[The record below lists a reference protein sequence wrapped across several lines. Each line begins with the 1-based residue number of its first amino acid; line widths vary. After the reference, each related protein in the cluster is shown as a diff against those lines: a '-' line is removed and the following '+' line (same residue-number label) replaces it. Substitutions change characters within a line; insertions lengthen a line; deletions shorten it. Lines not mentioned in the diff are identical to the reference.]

1 VVRSLDLYMLA
12 LTASLASGLV
22 LPNALAPFRA
32 TTRTPHAA
40 MAEKVVM
47 DQGVLAKYMALPVT
61 GKVQAEYLWIDA
73 IGDVRSKCRTVDA
86 SKATVDQLPSWNYD
100 GSSTDQA
107 PGDDSEV
114 IIKPR
119 AVFKDPFRGGD
130 NILVL
135 TDTYTPGGTPLP
147 TNSRAPA
154 AAIFDS
160 SEESSGA
167 WFGLE
172 QEYTL
177 FNMDKVTPLGWPVG
191 GYPGPQGPYYCG
203 AGADR
208 SYGRAIS
215 EAHYKAC
222 LFAGLEISGTNA
234 EVMPGQWEF
243 QIGPC
248 TGIDAGDEM
257 FVARYI
263 LQRVCEDFG
272 VYCTL
277 DPKPIEG
284 DWNGAGMH
292 TNFSTEKMRK
302 AGGLKDIEQAIR
314 RLGARHAEHIAAYGE
329 GNERRLTGKH
339 ETADINTFSYGVANR
354 GCSIR
359 IPRATEADGCGY
371 LEDRRPSS
379 NGDPYVVTSKVYA
392 TSMAIG
398 TDGEELDIE
407 AKSIK
412 QVA

>member
-1 VVRSLDLYMLA
+1 MLA
-12 LTASLASGLV
+12 SFV
-22 LPNALAPFRA
+22 LPQGFVVAPPSAAVRA
-32 TTRTPHAA
+32 PRAA
-40 MAEKVVM
+40 VSMAEFVNLDSKVL
-47 DQGVLAKYMALPVT
+47 DRYMALPVED
-61 GKVQAEYLWIDA
+61 KIQAEYLWIDA
-73 IGDVRSKCRTVDA
+73 VGEVRSKCRTVLK
-86 SKATVDQLPSWNYD
+86 SKATLDQLPNWNYD

-114 IIKPR
+114 VIKPC
-119 AVFKDPFRGGD
+119 AIFKDPFRGGD

-154 AAIFDS
+154 AEVFAAKP
-160 SEESSGA
+160 EEVP

-177 FNMDKVTPLGWPVG
+177 FNLDKITPLGWPVG

-222 LFAGLEISGTNA
+222 LFAGLEIAGTNA
-234 EVMPGQWEF
+234 EVMPGQWEY
-243 QIGPC
+243 QIGPTVGIE
-248 TGIDAGDEM
+248 TGDQM
-257 FVARYI
+257 MVSRYI

-272 VYCTL
+272 VHVTL
-277 DPKPIEG
+277 DPKPMPG
-284 DWNGAGMH
+284 DWNGAGCH

-302 AGGLKDIEQAIR
+302 EGGYAIIEEAIR
-314 RLGARHAEHIAAYGE
+314 RLGAKHQEHINAYGE
-329 GNERRLTGKH
+329 GNERRLTGKY

-359 IPRATEADGCGY
+359 IPRSTEADQFGY

-379 NGDPYVVTSKVYA
+379 NCDPYIVCSKVFA
-392 TSMAIG
+392 TC
-398 TDGEELDIE
+398 TDPNGPELDIKDSNVE
-407 AKSIK
+407 

>member
-1 VVRSLDLYMLA
+1 MLYVAALLSSQSFVVPSLRVQA
-12 LTASLASGLV
+12 
-22 LPNALAPFRA
+22 NARPVSM
-32 TTRTPHAA
+32 
-40 MAEKVVM
+40 MAEKVEM
-47 DQGVLAKYMALPVT
+47 PAGVLERYMELPVPD
-61 GKVQAEYLWIDA
+61 KVQAEYIWMDA
-73 IGDVRSKCRTVDA
+73 EGDVRSKCRTVS
-86 SKATVDQLPSWNYD
+86 SKKAALDQLPNWNYD

-107 PGDDSEV
+107 PGEDSEV
-114 IIKPR
+114 IIKPV

-130 NILVL
+130 NILVM
-135 TDTYTPGGTPLP
+135 TDTYTPGGTALP

-154 AAIFDS
+154 KDIFDS
-160 SEESSGA
+160 RPGQDP

-177 FNMDKVTPLGWPVG
+177 FNLDKITPLGWPEG
-191 GYPGPQGPYYCG
+191 GFPGPQGPYYCG

-222 LFAGLEISGTNA
+222 LYAGLEISGTNA
-234 EVMPGQWEF
+234 EVMPGQWEY

-248 TGIDAGDEM
+248 TGVDAGDQM
-257 FVARYI
+257 MVSRY
-263 LQRVCEDFG
+263 LLKRVCEDFG
-272 VYCTL
+272 VHVTL
-277 DPKPIEG
+277 DPKPMPG

-292 TNFSTEKMRK
+292 SNFSTEKMRK
-302 AGGLKDIEQAIR
+302 ECNDRSSLAEIESAIR
-314 RLGARHAEHIAAYGE
+314 KLGHKHAEHIAAYGE

-359 IPRATEADGCGY
+359 IPRETDTIGYGY

-379 NGDPYVVTSKVYA
+379 NADPYTVTAKIFD
-392 TSMAIG
+392 TC
-398 TDGEELDIE
+398 TDPDGVEGDFQ
-407 AKSIK
+407 AKSVS